1 MSNNQLKIRIQ
12 IQQPPQAIEE
22 IYPEPEIVYEQTLD
36 WKKIAAAALL
46 LLAVLVLTGYWL
58 FAGNTDEKDPN
69 EAIPSGDPV
78 ISIPES
84 TTLPEKSGAEPGTT
98 NDTPGTQ
105 SGELITAQKAPSGP
119 AASKKENAAIKP
131 VAIPAKKPEQA
142 SAAGHPAIAGNKIPK
157 TAAQPKPEKT
167 SDHAEVL
174 RAQLSHAIAARE
186 PVDSIDAVQ
195 LRPGE
200 SRLIYFYV
208 HLQNM
213 SGKNIRIDW
222 YYQNKPDSHLILQVH
237 NDNWRT
243 HASKQLDHRR
253 LGAWR
258 VELMDESGNRLAARN
273 FTVTQ
278 Q

>member
-36 WKKIAAAALL
+36 WKKIAAATLL

-69 EAIPSGDPV
+69 EVIPSGDPV
-78 ISIPES
+78 ISTPES
-84 TTLPEKSGAEPGTT
+84 TILPEKSGAELGTT

-105 SGELITAQKAPSGP
+105 SGELITARKAPSGSAESRKAD
-119 AASKKENAAIKP
+119 AASKP
-131 VAIPAKKPEQA
+131 VAIPAKKPEPA
-142 SAAGHPAIAGNKIPK
+142 SAADHPVITGKKIPK
-157 TAAQPKPEKT
+157 TAAQSKPEKT
-167 SDHAEVL
+167 SDRAEVL

-200 SRLIYFYV
+200 SRPIHFYV

-222 YYQNKPDSHLILQVH
+222 YYQNKPDSHLTLQVH

>member
-22 IYPEPEIVYEQTLD
+22 IYPEPEIVYEQVLD

-46 LLAVLVLTGYWL
+46 LLSALVLTGYWL
-58 FAGNTDEKDPN
+58 FADNTDEKDLN
-69 EAIPSGDPV
+69 ATIPSGNPA
-78 ISIPES
+78 ISAPGNTIF
-84 TTLPEKSGAEPGTT
+84 PEKSESEPGTT
-98 NDTPGTQ
+98 NETTGTQ
-105 SGELITAQKAPSGP
+105 SNESLITQKAPSESV
-119 AASKKENAAIKP
+119 ASKEADAVIKP
-131 VAIPAKKPEQA
+131 VAIPAKKPEPV
-142 SAAGHPAIAGNKIPK
+142 SAAGHPAITGNKIPK
-157 TAAQPKPEKT
+157 TAAQTKPEKT

-200 SRLIYFYV
+200 SRPIHFYV

-222 YYQNKPDSHLILQVH
+222 YYQNKLDSHLNLQVH

>member
-22 IYPEPEIVYEQTLD
+22 IYPEPEIVYEQVLD

-46 LLAVLVLTGYWL
+46 LLSVLVLTGYWL

-69 EAIPSGDPV
+69 AAIPSGDPV
-78 ISIPES
+78 ISLPEN
-84 TTLPEKSGAEPGTT
+84 TTLPEKSGAELGTT

-105 SGELITAQKAPSGP
+105 SGELITAQKIPSEPVASRKAG
-119 AASKKENAAIKP
+119 AASKP
-131 VAIPAKKPEQA
+131 VAIPAKKPEPA
-142 SAAGHPAIAGNKIPK
+142 SAIDHPVITGKKIPK

-167 SDHAEVL
+167 SDRAEVL
-174 RAQLSHAIAARE
+174 RAQLSHAITARE

-200 SRLIYFYV
+200 SKSIHFYV

-222 YYQNKPDSHLILQVH
+222 YYQNKPDSHLTLQVH

>member
-58 FAGNTDEKDPN
+58 FAGNTDKKDPN
-69 EAIPSGDPV
+69 EAILSGDPV
-78 ISIPES
+78 ISTPEN
-84 TTLPEKSGAEPGTT
+84 TTLPEKSGAQPGTT

-105 SGELITAQKAPSGP
+105 SGELITAQKIPSKP
-119 AASKKENAAIKP
+119 VASRKADAASKP
-131 VAIPAKKPEQA
+131 VAIPAKKPEPA
-142 SAAGHPAIAGNKIPK
+142 SAIDHPVITGKKIPK

-167 SDHAEVL
+167 SDRAEVL
-174 RAQLSHAIAARE
+174 RAQLSHAITARE

-200 SRLIYFYV
+200 SRPIHFYV

-222 YYQNKPDSHLILQVH
+222 YYQNKPDSHLTLQVH

>member
-12 IQQPPQAIEE
+12 IQQPPHAIEE
-22 IYPEPEIVYEQTLD
+22 IYPEPEIVYEQVLD
-36 WKKIAAAALL
+36 WKKIAIAALL
-46 LLAVLVLTGYWL
+46 LLAVLVLSGYWL
-58 FAGNTDEKDPN
+58 FADNNDEKDLN
-69 EAIPSGDPV
+69 KAIPSGNPAIV
-78 ISIPES
+78 AHENTIF
-84 TTLPEKSGAEPGTT
+84 PEKSEPEPGTANET
-98 NDTPGTQ
+98 TATQ
-105 SGELITAQKAPSGP
+105 SNELMITQKAPSESV
-119 AASKKENAAIKP
+119 ASKEADAVTKP
-131 VAIPAKKPEQA
+131 VATPARKPEPA
-142 SAAGHPAIAGNKIPK
+142 STTSHPVITGNKIPK
-157 TAAQPKPEKT
+157 TATHPKPEKT
-167 SDHAEVL
+167 SDHTEVL
-174 RAQLSHAIAARE
+174 RAQLSHAIVARE
-186 PVDSIDAVQ
+186 PVDSIDTVQ

-200 SRLIYFYV
+200 SRSIHFYV

-222 YYQNKPDSHLILQVH
+222 YYQNKLDSQLNLQVH

-243 HASKQLDHRR
+243 HASKQLNHRR